1 MRYRLAA
8 VIASCVLAGIPWMS
22 QAQEKT
28 PPEEDKKAAAEDDDT
43 KFQES
48 LNSLGLSSGY
58 AVKCNEKDTGTVETI
73 TLQALEVGN
82 QLVQMFGTDAA
93 FRFVF
98 YAGIGAAGSKLD
110 TAKCSQYMTEWT
122 NIMKKHPEID
132 RALIKEKK

>member
-1 MRYRLAA
+1 MA
-8 VIASCVLAGIPWMS
+8 

-28 PPEEDKKAAAEDDDT
+28 PPEEDKKAAAAAEDDDT

-48 LNSLGLSSGY
+48 LNSLGWSAGY

-98 YAGIGAAGSKLD
+98 SAGIGAAGSKLGYGQVLSVHVG
-110 TAKCSQYMTEWT
+110 TMPFMLE
-122 NIMKKHPEID
+122 
-132 RALIKEKK
+132 